1 LNKFITRVKLQARR
15 FDSACRA
22 ETAKAIYKKPALA
35 IVLNRFFCIWRADM
49 ESTFK
54 KLATHLTREEK
65 LKYISEKMS
74 EEQRNAMADELTI
87 MDIEYIDALR
97 AATRDDLGETPEN
110 KKKANDM
117 TEALLDE
124 TLKQIDK
131 K

>member
-1 LNKFITRVKLQARR
+1 
-15 FDSACRA
+15 
-22 ETAKAIYKKPALA
+22 
-35 IVLNRFFCIWRADM
+35 M

-65 LKYISEKMS
+65 LKYISEDMS
-74 EEQRNAMADELTI
+74 EERRNAMADELTI
-87 MDIEYIDALR
+87 MDVEYIDALN
-97 AATRDDLGETPEN
+97 AATRENIGETSEN
-110 KKKANDM
+110 KKKADDM

>member
-1 LNKFITRVKLQARR
+1 
-15 FDSACRA
+15 
-22 ETAKAIYKKPALA
+22 
-35 IVLNRFFCIWRADM
+35 M

-65 LKYISEKMS
+65 LKYISEGMS
-74 EEQRNAMADELTI
+74 EERRNAMADELTI
-87 MDIEYIDALR
+87 MDVEYIDALN
-97 AATRDDLGETPEN
+97 AATRENIGETSEN
-110 KKKANDM
+110 KKKADDM

>member
-1 LNKFITRVKLQARR
+1 
-15 FDSACRA
+15 
-22 ETAKAIYKKPALA
+22 
-35 IVLNRFFCIWRADM
+35 M
-49 ESTFK
+49 ESNFK

-65 LKYISEKMS
+65 LKYISEDMS
-74 EEQRNAMADELTI
+74 EKQRNAMADELTT
-87 MDIEYIDALR
+87 MDVEYIDALR